1 MKVIAKPIEMVAHTN
16 EKGEIRP
23 YRFRVKFDDETEQ
36 VIKVDK
42 VIFKQMEKLAG
53 NPMILYKCQSL
64 DGDEVRYFDLKY
76 ELNTCRWILFRI

>member
-1 MKVIAKPIEMVAHTN
+1 MKLIAKPVEMVAHTN

-23 YRFRVKFDDETEQ
+23 YRFRVKLDEEPEK

-42 VIFKQMEKLAG
+42 VIFKQTEKLAG

-64 DGDEVRYFDLKY
+64 DGEEVRYFDLKY
-76 ELNTCRWILFRI
+76 ELNTCRWILFRM